1 MRIIC
6 SHQEIIIKTTHLSLI
21 FVSYF
26 FIHEG
31 GASLS
36 ALEADTTHSFQTIRA
51 TPIKLP
57 SKPDDGWIHKGVGAP
72 QRLTQEKLD
81 LLELT
86 ENKPSSSPS
95 SLDADLQAFWT
106 RPDRVSKRTDAEHEA
121 DQRRELWNTRFA
133 TEEALS
139 QKRLPYPYALQRHFY
154 SGKEVHERQEGP
166 HLPRRAPEPIL
177 FTTTKELRLEAQERE
192 KRITHLFNAGIF
204 TRYEDPVFCARPR
217 KTIPLL
223 PREEVVATVKNLL
236 RVARQKERPIPPPLP
251 PLRQKRS
258 LQTVFATQSLQNTLT
273 EKEAVIRSQQ
283 VFSKPQTRAQRSY
296 AVGYALEGV
305 QLGITAWHLMEGKSN
320 EAAAYLR
327 EAKENPLLSP
337 HQKIALLDK
346 ADILLKD
353 LLFFEDVDLGPFLC
367 SVHPWPQDENLPKWY
382 RPDIVTAL
390 FKNAF
395 QAPDACAGYAR
406 FYLLAKKA
414 YDQKEDFFA
423 TLDTKENPV
432 NPERLPVLTVCQMLR
447 EVQTCANLQAN
458 TFVNREED
466 YFTRL
471 KTEIITS
478 SWQAEKLRRRLAQR
492 SERPLVSFT
501 LTDPTPLPLDEWL
514 FLQKTKE
521 TWDKRAVF

>member
-6 SHQEIIIKTTHLSLI
+6 SHQEIIIKTTHLSLL

-36 ALEADTTHSFQTIRA
+36 ALEADTAHSFQTIRA

-95 SLDADLQAFWT
+95 SLDADLSAFWA

-121 DQRRELWNTRFA
+121 DQRRELWNVRFA
-133 TEEALS
+133 TEENLS
-139 QKRLPYPYALQRHFY
+139 QKRLPYPYALQRAFY
-154 SGKEVHERQEGP
+154 SGKAVHERQKDP

-258 LQTVFATQSLQNTLT
+258 LQTVFETQSLQNMLA
-273 EKEAVIRSQQ
+273 EKEAAIRSQQ
-283 VFSKPQTRAQRSY
+283 VFSKPKTRAQRSY

-305 QLGITAWHLMEGKSN
+305 QLGITAWHRMEEKSK

-327 EAKENPLLSP
+327 EAK
-337 HQKIALLDK
+337 
-346 ADILLKD
+346 
-353 LLFFEDVDLGPFLC
+353 
-367 SVHPWPQDENLPKWY
+367 
-382 RPDIVTAL
+382 
-390 FKNAF
+390 
-395 QAPDACAGYAR
+395 
-406 FYLLAKKA
+406 
-414 YDQKEDFFA
+414 
-423 TLDTKENPV
+423 
-432 NPERLPVLTVCQMLR
+432 
-447 EVQTCANLQAN
+447 
-458 TFVNREED
+458 
-466 YFTRL
+466 
-471 KTEIITS
+471 
-478 SWQAEKLRRRLAQR
+478 
-492 SERPLVSFT
+492 
-501 LTDPTPLPLDEWL
+501 
-514 FLQKTKE
+514 
-521 TWDKRAVF
+521 